1 MLTGRDREQ
10 HDIDELLQQAAAGG
24 SGVLLLRGDPGI
36 GKTALI
42 DYAAR
47 RAGPMRVLRATGVEA
62 ESELGFAGLYSLL
75 QPVASYLEALPGRQA
90 SALRAALGLGGVQA
104 APDRLAVAAGTHA
117 LLSIAAEHGPL
128 LILVD
133 DLHWLD
139 PASQEAL
146 LFTLRR
152 LDRDAVACL
161 ITLRPGWNG
170 PVGLPCRDLAGLSP
184 DATERLVE
192 TIAGTKPASEV
203 ARRLHAETGGNP
215 LALVELSAT
224 LTADQL
230 GGAELPEAPLEPGT
244 AIRLR
249 FAARL
254 DRLSP
259 PARTAL
265 LVAAAAGRCPLPD
278 VTAATAH
285 LAQSDHDVF
294 AEAETAGL
302 IRLAPGG
309 VEFFHPLVRSVAYH
323 LAPAAQRRAA
333 HLALADR
340 LSGRDAE
347 RAAWHLAAAATGPD
361 DAAAAAL
368 DGAAALAA
376 RKGAPIEAA
385 AAWERAAELS
395 GDAELTGARL
405 SQAAQAALNGGDLDR
420 VRRLTKTLPAPEQHL
435 SRGRMLAVRGRLD
448 LLTGQMAVAQRELAE
463 SADLAAQADPLLA
476 VERLDQAVSAALEAG
491 LYDEA
496 SQAAGR
502 MADLAERSDETARF
516 LADLAHGGLAWL
528 RGDAEHGMAL
538 IRQAVARLEANP
550 ALAARP
556 ERQLDLASAWCDA
569 GRPDRAWPCSN
580 RAVELARDEGAA
592 GRLPRALA
600 WAAWLDGEGGR
611 WARALAY
618 GSQALDLALATGQTY
633 LACYAYTI
641 MANVEAAQGR
651 DDDCLRHA
659 NGAEQIATE
668 LGLRKLELQA
678 RRSRALLDLG
688 RGRLEEAIA
697 RYEGLRRLTADSGI
711 AHPYYST
718 IPDLIEAYARAGTLD
733 RAQALLPEFL
743 ASVPGRA
750 NPQSAARAARCRGIT
765 AADDFDTPFREALA
779 LHERGDVVFQHAR
792 TYLAYGERLRRAQRR
807 RDARVQLRAAAE
819 IFDRLDA
826 RPWAERARAELRA
839 SGETLARGG
848 DGGEQLTPQEL
859 QIALLVSEGR
869 TNAEVGRAVFLSTRT
884 VEFHLSRTYRKL
896 GVASRTEL
904 TRKLATAGAPS
915 RSLRA
920 QHCGVHGRAADPP
933 PRIVGLSA
941 NANPGGSD
949 A

>member
-1 MLTGRDREQ
+1 MLTGRDAEQ
-10 HDIDELLQQAAAGG
+10 QDIDELLQQAAAGG
-24 SGVLLLRGDPGI
+24 GGVLLLRGDPGI

-47 RAGPMRVLRATGVEA
+47 RAGPMRVLRATGIEA

-75 QPVASYLEALPGRQA
+75 HPVASYLEALPGRQA
-90 SALRAALGLGGVQA
+90 SALRAALGLGDVQA

-161 ITLRPGWNG
+161 ITLRPGWNA

-184 DATERLVE
+184 DATKRLVE
-192 TIAGTKPASEV
+192 AIAGTRPASEV

-215 LALVELSAT
+215 LALVEISAT
-224 LTADQL
+224 LT
-230 GGAELPEAPLEPGT
+230 
-244 AIRLR
+244 
-249 FAARL
+249 
-254 DRLSP
+254 
-259 PARTAL
+259 
-265 LVAAAAGRCPLPD
+265 
-278 VTAATAH
+278 
-285 LAQSDHDVF
+285 
-294 AEAETAGL
+294 
-302 IRLAPGG
+302 
-309 VEFFHPLVRSVAYH
+309 
-323 LAPAAQRRAA
+323 
-333 HLALADR
+333 
-340 LSGRDAE
+340 
-347 RAAWHLAAAATGPD
+347 
-361 DAAAAAL
+361 
-368 DGAAALAA
+368 
-376 RKGAPIEAA
+376 A

-395 GDAELTGARL
+395 GDAELTDARL

-420 VRRLTKTLPAPEQHL
+420 VRRLTKTLPAPEQRL

-448 LLTGQMAVAQRELAE
+448 LLTGQMAIAQRELAE
-463 SADLAAQADPLLA
+463 SADLAAQTDPLLA

-528 RGDAEHGMAL
+528 RGDAEDGMAL

-569 GRPDRAWPCSN
+569 GHPDRAWPCSN

-659 NGAEQIATE
+659 NSAEQIATE
-668 LGLRKLELQA
+668 LGLRKLELQP
-678 RRSRALLDLG
+678 
-688 RGRLEEAIA
+688 
-697 RYEGLRRLTADSGI
+697 TA
-711 AHPYYST
+711 T
-718 IPDLIEAYARAGTLD
+718 
-733 RAQALLPEFL
+733 
-743 ASVPGRA
+743 
-750 NPQSAARAARCRGIT
+750 
-765 AADDFDTPFREALA
+765 
-779 LHERGDVVFQHAR
+779 
-792 TYLAYGERLRRAQRR
+792 
-807 RDARVQLRAAAE
+807 
-819 IFDRLDA
+819 
-826 RPWAERARAELRA
+826 
-839 SGETLARGG
+839 
-848 DGGEQLTPQEL
+848 
-859 QIALLVSEGR
+859 
-869 TNAEVGRAVFLSTRT
+869 
-884 VEFHLSRTYRKL
+884 
-896 GVASRTEL
+896 
-904 TRKLATAGAPS
+904 
-915 RSLRA
+915 
-920 QHCGVHGRAADPP
+920 
-933 PRIVGLSA
+933 
-941 NANPGGSD
+941 GSD
-949 A
+949 VKLHLTS

>member
-1 MLTGRDREQ
+1 MLTGREAEQ
-10 HDIDELLQQAAAGG
+10 RRIDELLEQAAAGS
-24 SGVLLLRGDPGI
+24 SGVLVLRGDPGI

-42 DYAAR
+42 DYAAS
-47 RAGPMRVLRATGVEA
+47 RAGHYGSMRVLRATGIEA
-62 ESELGFAGLYSLL
+62 ENELGFAGLYSLL
-75 QPVASYLEALPGRQA
+75 HPVVGYLRALPERQA
-90 SALRAALGLGGVQA
+90 SALQAALSLGGQQA
-104 APDRLAVAAGTHA
+104 APDRLAVAAGTHG
-117 LLSIAAEHGPL
+117 LLSVAAEDGPL
-128 LILVD
+128 LMLVD

-146 LFTLRR
+146 LFALRR

-161 ITLRPGWNG
+161 MTLRPGPAG
-170 PVGLPCRDLAGLSP
+170 PVGLPCLELAGLSS
-184 DATERLVE
+184 DAAERLVE
-192 TIAGTKPASEV
+192 TIAGTKPAPEV
-203 ARRLHAETGGNP
+203 ARRLYAETGGNP
-215 LALVELSAT
+215 LALVELSAA
-224 LTADQL
+224 LTPDQL
-230 GGAELPEAPLEPGT
+230 AGAELPEAPLEPGA
-244 AIRLR
+244 AIRQR

-265 LVAAAAGRCPLPD
+265 LVAAAAGRCPLAD
-278 VTAATAH
+278 VTAAADH
-285 LAQSDHDVF
+285 LGRGDHDVF

-302 IRLAPGG
+302 IRLTRGS
-309 VEFFHPLVRSVAYH
+309 VEFSHPLVRSVAYH
-323 LAPAAQRRAA
+323 VASSAQRRAA

-361 DAAAAAL
+361 DAAAVAL

-376 RKGAPIEAA
+376 RKGAPLEAA

-395 GDAELTGARL
+395 ADAEQVGARL
-405 SQAAQAALNGGDLDR
+405 ARAAEAALNGGDLDR
-420 VRRLTKTLPAPEQHL
+420 VRRLTQMMPAPEQRL
-435 SRGRMLAVRGRLD
+435 SRGRMLAIRGRLD
-448 LLTGQMAVAQRELAE
+448 LLTGQMALAQRELAE
-463 SADLAAQADPLLA
+463 SADLTAEADPLLA
-476 VERLDQAVSAALEAG
+476 VELLDQAVSAALEAG

-496 SQAAGR
+496 GQAAGR

-516 LADLAHGGLAWL
+516 LADIAHGSVTWL
-528 RGDAEHGMAL
+528 RGEAEDGMAL
-538 IRQAVARLEANP
+538 ILRAVSRLEANP
-550 ALAARP
+550 ALASRP

-569 GRPDRAWPCSN
+569 GRPDRAWPFCN

-611 WARALAY
+611 WSRALAY
-618 GSQALDLALATGQTY
+618 ASQALDLALATGQTY
-633 LACYAYTI
+633 LACYANTI
-641 MANVEAAQGR
+641 LANVEAAQGR

-659 NGAEQIATE
+659 NDAEQIATE

-688 RGRLEEAIA
+688 RGRLEEAIE
-697 RYEGLRRLTADSGI
+697 RYQGLRRLVADAGL

-718 IPDLIEAYARAGTLD
+718 IPDLIEAYVRAGAMD

-750 NPQSAARAARCRGIT
+750 NPQSAARAARCRGMT
-765 AADDFDTPFREALA
+765 ATDDFDTPFSKAIA

-792 TYLAYGERLRRAQRR
+792 THLAYGERLRRAQRR

-819 IFDRLDA
+819 IFDRIDA

-839 SGETLARGG
+839 SGETLASGG

-904 TRKLATAGAPS
+904 TRKLATAGPP
-915 RSLRA
+915 LR
-920 QHCGVHGRAADPP
+920 
-933 PRIVGLSA
+933 
-941 NANPGGSD
+941 
-949 A
+949 

>member
-1 MLTGRDREQ
+1 MLTGRDTEQ
-10 HDIDELLQQAAAGG
+10 QHIDELLQQAAAGG
-24 SGVLLLRGDPGI
+24 SGVLVLRGDPGI
-36 GKTALI
+36 GKTALV

-47 RAGPMRVLRATGVEA
+47 RAGTMRILRATGIEA
-62 ESELGFAGLYSLL
+62 ENELGFAGLYSLL
-75 QPVASYLEALPGRQA
+75 LPVASYLEALPGRQA
-90 SALRAALGLGGVQA
+90 SALRAALGLGDVQA
-104 APDRLAVAAGTHA
+104 TPDRLAVATGTHA
-117 LLSIAAEHGPL
+117 LLTTAAEHSPL

-161 ITLRPGWNG
+161 MTLRHGSAG

-192 TIAGTKPASEV
+192 TIAGTKPAAEV

-230 GGAELPEAPLEPGT
+230 GGAELPEAPLEPGA

-254 DRLSP
+254 DRLSAP
-259 PARTAL
+259 VRTAL

-278 VTAATAH
+278 VIAAAGH
-285 LAQSDHDVF
+285 LACRDPDVF

-302 IRLAPGG
+302 IQLARGG
-309 VEFFHPLVRSVAYH
+309 VEFSHPLVRSVAYH
-323 LAPAAQRRAA
+323 LATPALRRAA
-333 HLALADR
+333 HLALAGQ

-361 DAAAAAL
+361 DAAAGAL
-368 DGAAALAA
+368 DVAAALAA
-376 RKGAPIEAA
+376 RKGAPLEAA
-385 AAWERAAELS
+385 AAWERA
-395 GDAELTGARL
+395 
-405 SQAAQAALNGGDLDR
+405 
-420 VRRLTKTLPAPEQHL
+420 
-435 SRGRMLAVRGRLD
+435 
-448 LLTGQMAVAQRELAE
+448 
-463 SADLAAQADPLLA
+463 
-476 VERLDQAVSAALEAG
+476 
-491 LYDEA
+491 
-496 SQAAGR
+496 
-502 MADLAERSDETARF
+502 
-516 LADLAHGGLAWL
+516 
-528 RGDAEHGMAL
+528 
-538 IRQAVARLEANP
+538 
-550 ALAARP
+550 
-556 ERQLDLASAWCDA
+556 
-569 GRPDRAWPCSN
+569 
-580 RAVELARDEGAA
+580 
-592 GRLPRALA
+592 
-600 WAAWLDGEGGR
+600 
-611 WARALAY
+611 
-618 GSQALDLALATGQTY
+618 
-633 LACYAYTI
+633 
-641 MANVEAAQGR
+641 
-651 DDDCLRHA
+651 
-659 NGAEQIATE
+659 
-668 LGLRKLELQA
+668 
-678 RRSRALLDLG
+678 
-688 RGRLEEAIA
+688 EAIA

-733 RAQALLPEFL
+733 RAQTLLPEFL

-779 LHERGDVVFQHAR
+779 QHERGDVVFQHAR

-807 RDARVQLRAAAE
+807 REARVQLRAAAE

-848 DGGEQLTPQEL
+848 DGGERLTPQEL

-884 VEFHLSRTYRKL
+884 VEFHLSRAYRKL

-915 RSLRA
+915 R
-920 QHCGVHGRAADPP
+920 
-933 PRIVGLSA
+933 
-941 NANPGGSD
+941 
-949 A
+949 